1 MEFKKGEAKDILN
14 IFEGKNGDEYI
25 WRKRIC
31 RWNVLVNLENIFG

>member
-14 IFEGKNGDEYI
+14 IFEGKNGGECV
-25 WRKRIC
+25 WRKTIC